1 MGPRMA
7 QIPVLGPSPGPVL
20 KPQNDRIVVQI
31 IRFPYR
37 VLAIMTHPQGSQM
50 GPILSLPGSPPEPES
65 PCMQLKPVKYRPWAG
80 PKIGSKSGVPGAGP
94 RIQGPGPGPG

>member
-7 QIPVLGPSPGPVL
+7 KIGVLGPSPGPVL

-37 VLAIMTHPQGSQM
+37 VLAIMTLPQGSQI
-50 GPILSLPGSPPEPES
+50 GPILSLPGSPSEPES
-65 PCMQLKPVKYRPWAG
+65 PCTQLKPVKYRPRSRLRIG
-80 PKIGSKSGVPGAGP
+80 PK
-94 RIQGPGPGPG
+94 

>member
-7 QIPVLGPSPGPVL
+7 KIGVLGPSPGPVL

-37 VLAIMTHPQGSQM
+37 VLAIMTHPRGPDLGPPREPSGAGIPVYATETRQIQAQNQAQNR
-50 GPILSLPGSPPEPES
+50 PILGLPG
-65 PCMQLKPVKYRPWAG
+65 L
-80 PKIGSKSGVPGAGP
+80 GP
-94 RIQGPGPGPG
+94 RIRGPEPGPG